1 MRTTMNCS
9 PQYLRREAAA
19 AYLLN
24 RYGFTTAKTLSKLAS
39 AGGGPAFS
47 KAGKLVVYKIE
58 DLDRWAE
65 SKIRSVQPA
74 ASISA

>member
-1 MRTTMNCS
+1 MTND
-9 PQYLRREAAA
+9 PKYLRRQAAA
-19 AYLLN
+19 AYLLT

-39 AGGGPAFS
+39 AGGLPAFS

-65 SKIRSVQPA
+65 SKIRFAQGTAPV
-74 ASISA
+74 SA

>member
-1 MRTTMNCS
+1 MDCS

-19 AYLLN
+19 AYLLT

-65 SKIRSVQPA
+65 IKIRSARPA